1 MSRDGPRD
9 RVGDLQDRIQ
19 SGPIYDFNK
28 APATE
33 EASEMEARAYYSYIA
48 QEENVST
55 VDSALKN
62 DRGLRYHLEENYD
75 YAKKVESAIDKT
87 RQRLVSDM
95 LALQN

>member
-1 MSRDGPRD
+1 
-9 RVGDLQDRIQ
+9 
-19 SGPIYDFNK
+19 
-28 APATE
+28 
-33 EASEMEARAYYSYIA
+33 MEARAYYSYTA
-48 QEENVST
+48 QEENVSA

-87 RQRLVSDM
+87 RQRLASDM